1 MLQTYKILNKID
13 DVDYH
18 TWFSK
23 IDEHHQKTRQA
34 VSILPDGNI
43 AATDNLVKPKF
54 KLDIRKNFFS
64 CRVVDPWNNLP
75 EEVRRSEDVVAF
87 KKNYDAWLE
96 VRSWYVDGS
105 CFYVDIALK
114 GQSAHFA
121 ITLLYYILYY
131 IILMLRP
138 AMDSYMCK
146 SHTYQLYDDIIWRY
160 RWCRKSIY
168 HIPHKSYAPSIF
180 TGHFQ
185 LDDVLFMKIMWSSPD
200 DKISSI
206 LNQFAM
212 FPRYKCYT
220 GFPTA
225 LQVPLLS
232 LLMSSS
238 NVTLTWCSWRN
249 KRSSPTQPS
258 FKTSFKISRISYR
271 EILLSDGTGKR
282 FFLGNSAFHL
292 NLEFSEILEDEPEI
306 CFTWLVAYFYCWS
319 LQVLVKIKWSLRKRP
334 IWTEAGQLLRSCFFS
349 TIAGWRA
356 NPNPKFLIK
365 IISKIIYKHF
375 PKVKTKFSLSI
386 HSISKLS
393 ISYLY
398 LSISHSS
405 QESIRTVFKHRQR

>member
-1 MLQTYKILNKID
+1 MVPNFSPNSRFTVLKNVYHSNLN
-13 DVDYH
+13 VEA
-18 TWFSK
+18 SK
-23 IDEHHQKTRQA
+23 CHHLVVP
-34 VSILPDGNI
+34 VS
-43 AATDNLVKPKF
+43 ATFNWPIFCLLKSYMIKP
-54 KLDIRKNFFS
+54 
-64 CRVVDPWNNLP
+64 
-75 EEVRRSEDVVAF
+75 RRSVF
-87 KKNYDAWLE
+87 
-96 VRSWYVDGS
+96 
-105 CFYVDIALK
+105 
-114 GQSAHFA
+114 
-121 ITLLYYILYY
+121 
-131 IILMLRP
+131 
-138 AMDSYMCK
+138 
-146 SHTYQLYDDIIWRY
+146 
-160 RWCRKSIY
+160 
-168 HIPHKSYAPSIF
+168 
-180 TGHFQ
+180 
-185 LDDVLFMKIMWSSPD
+185 
-200 DKISSI
+200 
-206 LNQFAM
+206 LNQFEI
-212 FPRYKCYT
+212 FFRYNCCT
-220 GFPTA
+220 GFAMTPH
-225 LQVPLLS
+225 VPLLN
-232 LLMSSS
+232 LLISSN
-238 NVTLTWCSWRN
+238 NVTLISCSWRN